1 MKKILIISIGYPEPN
16 YGAST
21 VLYFNYINAIK
32 KLNYDTTHLIILD
45 TYEVSK
51 QKEKNYLKS
60 IKPSKN
66 FKVKIVI
73 SKNIRNKKFQK
84 FQIVNFELNKNI
96 LKFKNLNFD
105 FAICFDIVSCWV
117 ANKIEI
123 RNKISWLGD
132 LEFLTNYFHALYSF
146 KENRFLFF
154 QLLRSYFISYF

>member
-1 MKKILIISIGYPEPN
+1 MKKILIISIGYPNPN

-84 FQIVNFELNKNI
+84 FQIVNFELNKI
-96 LKFKNLNFD
+96 F
-105 FAICFDIVSCWV
+105 
-117 ANKIEI
+117 
-123 RNKISWLGD
+123 
-132 LEFLTNYFHALYSF
+132 
-146 KENRFLFF
+146 
-154 QLLRSYFISYF
+154 